1 MFQKALDYTLVGLDN
16 TFCFLDD
23 ILIVSKGS
31 YEEHMQLVKTCL
43 KKLDDEN
50 LAISLKKCEFAKHS
64 IKWLGFAITET
75 GLKPLN
81 SKTSALLKLDAP
93 KTQKQLRSFMGAVHH
108 LLKFLPDLARK
119 SNVFRSLLK
128 NGAKF
133 KWDFEHHCA
142 FNEIKHDI
150 ANLTENAHYNPHLP
164 NKGSMRR
171 IH

>member
-1 MFQKALDYTLVGLDN
+1 MYSNEDN
-16 TFCFLDD
+16 F
-23 ILIVSKGS
+23 
-31 YEEHMQLVKTCL
+31 
-43 KKLDDEN
+43 
-50 LAISLKKCEFAKHS
+50 AISLKKREFAKHN

-119 SNVFRSLLK
+119 SNVFRGLLK

-133 KWDFEHHCA
+133 SWDFEDQCA
-142 FNEIKHDI
+142 FNEIKHNI

-164 NKGSMRR
+164 TRV
-171 IH
+171 